1 MRRYLAEIGTRGGR
15 KSGRKSGR
23 TPDPEVAREMMRAR
37 EAQCAERL
45 AMLASLSAE
54 AWLQSGEPLPNTAR
68 AQLPV
73 TFRPL
78 RAPRADT

>member
-1 MRRYLAEIGTRGGR
+1 MSKMRRYLAEIGTRGGR
-15 KSGRKSGR
+15 KSGR
-23 TPDPEVAREMMRAR
+23 TPDPEVAREMARAR
-37 EAQCAERL
+37 EAECAERL